1 MGGGVNV
8 CSSLKKLYN
17 VESSCTC
24 LIRPSVL
31 KEVAYGQDREAIN
44 SILNT
49 KIISLD
55 GLHNKQC
62 YKIYS
67 LDLLLIFPAHIRAH
81 FEISY
86 HIVLTKLLKYRLK
99 HFLKTL
105 LPLEEHIFY
114 R

>member
-1 MGGGVNV
+1 M
-8 CSSLKKLYN
+8 
-17 VESSCTC
+17 ESSTC

-31 KEVAYGQDREAIN
+31 KEVTYGQDREVIN
-44 SILNT
+44 SVLNT

-55 GLHNKQC
+55 GLHYKQC

-67 LDLLLIFPAHIRAH
+67 LDLLLIFSVHIRAH

-86 HIVLTKLLKYRLK
+86 HIVLTKLLKYWLK
-99 HFLKTL
+99 HFLKF
-105 LPLEEHIFY
+105 LPLLKEYILY